1 MKRRIFSVLFAI
13 ALLLEITNC
22 NLLVSSQQMCADDI
36 KEFDKCYPTLLLV
49 YPGCTDANS
58 TTCGIAV
65 VELAKEI
72 CRSKMKEDSCRSH
85 R

>member
-1 MKRRIFSVLFAI
+1 MKKRILNVLFAT
-13 ALLLEITNC
+13 ALLFETTSC

-36 KEFDKCYPTLLLV
+36 KEFDKCYPILLLV

-65 VELAKEI
+65 VEVAKEI
-72 CRSKMKEDSCRSH
+72 CRSRMKEDSCRAH